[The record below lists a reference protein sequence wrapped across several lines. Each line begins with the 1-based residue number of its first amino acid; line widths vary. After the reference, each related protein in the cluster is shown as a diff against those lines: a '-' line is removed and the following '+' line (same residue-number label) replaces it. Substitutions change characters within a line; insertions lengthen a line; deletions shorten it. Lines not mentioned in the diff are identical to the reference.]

1 MLVVG
6 CICTVI
12 NRDVMVAAYITVCL
26 TNLKGLK
33 LEYLSK
39 FYLHFE

>member
-12 NRDVMVAAYITVCL
+12 NKDAMVAAYTTVCL
-26 TNLKGLK
+26 TTLKII
-33 LEYLSK
+33 ESII
-39 FYLHFE
+39 FE

>member
-12 NRDVMVAAYITVCL
+12 NRDAMVAAYTTVCL
-26 TNLKGLK
+26 TTLKVLK
-33 LEYLSK
+33 LSFLSK
-39 FYLHFE
+39 SYLLFE